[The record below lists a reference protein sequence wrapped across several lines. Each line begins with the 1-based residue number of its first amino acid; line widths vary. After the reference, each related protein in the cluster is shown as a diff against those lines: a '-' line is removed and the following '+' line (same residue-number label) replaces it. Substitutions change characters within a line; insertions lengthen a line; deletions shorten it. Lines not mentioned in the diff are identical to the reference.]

1 MASLTGLTNRFY
13 TPQGEIDQVLANNTS
28 GPSSPAIAHPYNLL
42 YTWTDWTVLRYRGM
56 ELMAAFQSNFAD
68 TASPMVKW
76 RAELT
81 RLLSNTFTY
90 GYFASSRTGGDYHGG
105 VTGTVP
111 TYVTWLRTGS
121 WSSKSSVDSAIYN
134 GRTVASKMGGLGL
147 SSQAHTRSKSGGT
160 TSRQRFSPTR
170 AHTPEG
176 TPTPRAVTIASRS
189 LAGPTTTTSTSLVPT
204 TSTRAPFSSRT
215 EENDWAVGRSPARPP
230 R

>member
-1 MASLTGLTNRFY
+1 VASLTGLTNRFY

-28 GPSSPAIAHPYNLL
+28 GPSSPAIAHPYNLV
-42 YTWTDWTVLRYRGM
+42 YPWTDWTVLRYRGM

-134 GRTVASKMGGLGL
+134 GRTVASKMGGLGYM
-147 SSQAHTRSKSGGT
+147 
-160 TSRQRFSPTR
+160 
-170 AHTPEG
+170 
-176 TPTPRAVTIASRS
+176 TIAYN
-189 LAGPTTTTSTSLVPT
+189 TTTKY
-204 TSTRAPFSSRT
+204 
-215 EENDWAVGRSPARPP
+215 VGDCLTGCAD
-230 R
+230 